1 MARYQLKKKC
11 LFVEAKV
18 YDKTHWLPTDV
29 KKPDDIKSAHLL
41 DKSTKP
47 ATYLKLNDG
56 AAFITRFIVMGVDT
70 DLIPKILIS
79 EYGSAAA
86 NPQQEVTN
94 VVKML
99 LPRFLTKRTYLRP
112 HHDPQDLGEGTHSG
126 KYSLNFRVNPF
137 NVGILK
143 GPL

>member
-56 AAFITRFIVMGVDT
+56 GLHYAFYSDG
-70 DLIPKILIS
+70 
-79 EYGSAAA
+79 GGH
-86 NPQQEVTN
+86 
-94 VVKML
+94 
-99 LPRFLTKRTYLRP
+99 RP
-112 HHDPQDLGEGTHSG
+112 HPQNPHFRIRFSRGESSTGGH
-126 KYSLNFRVNPF
+126 
-137 NVGILK
+137 
-143 GPL
+143 